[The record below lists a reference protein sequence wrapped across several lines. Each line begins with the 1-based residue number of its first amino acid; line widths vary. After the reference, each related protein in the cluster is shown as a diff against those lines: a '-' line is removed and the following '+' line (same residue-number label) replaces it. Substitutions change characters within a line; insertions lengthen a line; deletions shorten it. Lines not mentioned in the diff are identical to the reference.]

1 MLVEIET
8 VLMVHMDDVLFTGT
22 RKFFGGTVSSKDGVD
37 SISFL
42 KRKFVKVD
50 HGLALV
56 PGTNIDKLVRNFEG
70 HFGPVRIQQVA
81 CDGSIQ
87 LPDVSAGLVSHDA
100 YAYRSAVGGLLYL
113 ARDRSDLLFPVKELP
128 AKTAQPTVTLW
139 QRLKKFM
146 GYVKGTASYA
156 VVLQ

>member
-1 MLVEIET
+1 MFFSLELESFSEEQFLPKLKAQFTISST
-8 VLMVHMDDVLFTGT
+8 VLE
-22 RKFFGGTVSSKDGVD
+22 DGVD

-81 CDGSIQ
+81 CDESIQ
-87 LPDVSAGLVSHDA
+87 LPAVSAGLVSHDA

-113 ARDRSDLLFPVKELP
+113 ARDCSDLLFPVKELP
-128 AKTAQPTVTLW
+128 AKTAQPTVTL
-139 QRLKKFM
+139 
-146 GYVKGTASYA
+146 
-156 VVLQ
+156 